1 MNKNKKKSNKWE
13 IQRFIR
19 VDEYLTVK
27 YLTVTVNA
35 NNSPLVN
42 TYICISDLMSGSYDK
57 RTDFLITVDVEKI
70 LFHSQ

>member
-19 VDEYLTVK
+19 VDEYLTV
-27 YLTVTVNA
+27 TVNA

-42 TYICISDLMSGSYDK
+42 TYICISDLMSSSYDK

-70 LFHSQ
+70 LFHA

>member
-70 LFHSQ
+70 LFHS